1 MLKML
6 KRIFLPNH
14 VANICCNLEKMGV
27 VCHVVPEGIYG
38 EIRVD
43 SSNAPINRIVWSV
56 GSAPPGGGAPLTYLD
71 YFIPDADGVLRS
83 EHRFTKFRIDSI
95 RIRKFPIFGN
105 VVGVRWEGDDGGL
118 DIFDRLTNDIFIR
131 QVILDGLQVR
141 ISADE
146 ITADERGWKLGVC
159 SSPRDPSKSEWDCFC
174 AIGNHLLSA
183 RFIR

>member
-1 MLKML
+1 MLNRVL
-6 KRIFLPNH
+6 SSFDH
-14 VANICCNLEKMGV
+14 VAHICRNLEKIGV

-43 SSNAPINRIVWSV
+43 SSNAPINRIAWRVTGV
-56 GSAPPGGGAPLTYLD
+56 SAFDNPGTVPVTYLD
-71 YFIPDADGVLRS
+71 YFIPGADGVLRS

-118 DIFDRLTNDIFIR
+118 DIFDRLTTDLFVR
-131 QVILDGLQVR
+131 QVILDGLEVQ
-141 ISADE
+141 IN
-146 ITADERGWKLGVC
+146 ADERGWKLSVR
-159 SSPRDPSKSEWDCFC
+159 SDPRDPSKSEWDCFC

-183 RFIR
+183 RFVR